1 MDAIFLQNLTNNFTN
16 KVLIIACAIDYF
28 FVNYP
33 LINLLNLNLE
43 VQIIIILIFA
53 LLFYRNHGYGNYLIY
68 LGI

>member
-16 KVLIIACAIDYF
+16 KVLIIICAIDYF

>member
-16 KVLIIACAIDYF
+16 KVLIIICAIDYS

-43 VQIIIILIFA
+43 VQINIILIFA